1 MSVRMFIPTQSRHSV
16 TRSSVLHPGV
26 VVLIG
31 LACLLAACTD
41 SGMERQEVAD
51 YVGGAVAAN
60 LEEPVQE
67 LARNGDGDAAGE
79 ALDGL
84 VDRTLDDLEVPSG
97 VSRFMEGSSI
107 GWHYENGAAW
117 VSTAVVVIPEGDS
130 ADPYCVAIGVH
141 SDGRVITRPSSADP
155 FSGCGDARE
164 GDFD

>member
-1 MSVRMFIPTQSRHSV
+1 MRFRRFLPTQSRHPL

-26 VVLIG
+26 VVLTG

-41 SGMERQEVAD
+41 SGVDRQEVAD

-79 ALDGL
+79 AFDGL

-97 VSRFMEGSSI
+97 FSRFMEGSGI

-117 VSTAVVVIPEGDS
+117 VSTAVIVIPEGNP
-130 ADPYCVAIGVH
+130 ADRYCIAIGVH

-155 FSGCGDARE
+155 LSGCGDARE